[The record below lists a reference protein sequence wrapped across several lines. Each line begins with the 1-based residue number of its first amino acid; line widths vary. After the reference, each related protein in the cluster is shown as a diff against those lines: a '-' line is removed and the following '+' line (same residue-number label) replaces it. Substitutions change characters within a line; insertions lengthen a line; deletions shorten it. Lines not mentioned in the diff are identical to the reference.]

1 MEELHMELEFRSVT
15 FIRDRRTVLHEVS
28 FSVHESE
35 TLVLLGASGAGK
47 TTALRLANALL
58 FPTTGEVLVGG
69 RTTAAW
75 DPIALRRSIGY
86 VMQDHGLF
94 PHMTV
99 NRNVGLGLE
108 ISGRPRTE
116 AAARATALLDELKLS
131 AVEFGGRHPRSL
143 SGGQK
148 QRVGIAR
155 ALAPDPGL
163 LLLDEPFGALD
174 PPTRLELQEQFIELR
189 NKYRKASL
197 FVTHDVAEALRVA
210 TRIGLLHDGRLA
222 LEAPPAEFRRSSHPV
237 AQAFLNYL
245 EM

>member
-1 MEELHMELEFRSVT
+1 MELEFRHVT
-15 FIRDRRTVLHEVS
+15 FVRDGQAVLRDVS
-28 FSVHESE
+28 FSVAEGE

-47 TTALRLANALL
+47 TTALRMVNALAM
-58 FPTTGEVLVGG
+58 PTSGEVLVGG
-69 RTTAAW
+69 KPTSAW
-75 DPIALRRSIGY
+75 DLITLRRGIGY

-99 NRNVGLGLE
+99 DRNVRLGLE
-108 ISGRPRTE
+108 LQGRLPAE
-116 AAARATALLDELKLS
+116 ASARSRALLAELKL
-131 AVEFGGRHPRSL
+131 APEEFLQRYPRSL

-155 ALAPDPGL
+155 ALATDPGL

-174 PPTRLELQEQFIELR
+174 PPTRLELQEQFLELR
-189 NKYRKASL
+189 NKYRKASM

-210 TRIGLLHDGRLA
+210 TRIGLLDGGK
-222 LEAPPAEFRRSSHPV
+222 LEMDVSPAEFRQSSHPV
-237 AQAFLNYL
+237 ARSFLKYL